1 MCYMGQINP
10 ERWDE
15 AASETIR
22 AERAAARLS
31 QAEVAKRAG
40 IPRVSYIRYETGERK
55 PNVVHIA
62 AIAQALNLSFSAFA
76 RQIEERAR
84 NR

>member
-1 MCYMGQINP
+1 MGQINP
-10 ERWDE
+10 ERWDK
-15 AASETIR
+15 AAAETIR

-40 IPRVSYIRYETGERK
+40 IPRVSHIRYETGERK
-55 PNVVHIA
+55 PNITHIA
-62 AIAQALNLSFSAFA
+62 AIAQALEMPFSVFV
-76 RQIEERAR
+76 RQIEERVR